1 MRVVPYDLAAAVEVG
16 RTSPTAADVRVHL
29 NGGAWRGGLWI
40 GLVRQLQAQYTED
53 VLAGCS
59 PAGTFAGRQPE
70 RATRWRSP

>member
-40 GLVRQLQAQYTED
+40 GLVRQLQAQYTGD
-53 VLAGCS
+53 VLAS
-59 PAGTFAGRQPE
+59 
-70 RATRWRSP
+70 